1 MIGLMPQE
9 DQEAIRKAEET
20 GNFEDPAYLRA
31 IDHFMTLH
39 CASVDE
45 NSPEC
50 VSRPK
55 RAGKESYLYGWG
67 PNEYVPTG
75 SLGNFEY
82 IDRLGALWT
91 VTKTIAASWSPG
103 WRNRTAGINQNWLA
117 F

>member
-45 NSPEC
+45 NSPE
-50 VSRPK
+50 
-55 RAGKESYLYGWG
+55 
-67 PNEYVPTG
+67 TG
-75 SLGNFEY
+75 GNCWKAPATC
-82 IDRLGALWT
+82 ALWT